1 MTPQNTILI
10 VDDENHLR
18 LSLSFI
24 LQKEN
29 YRVET
34 AANAEEALDCLQVA

>member
-1 MTPQNTILI
+1 MTPQNAILI
-10 VDDENHLR
+10 VDDEDRLR

-34 AANAEEALDCLQVA
+34 AANAGEALECL